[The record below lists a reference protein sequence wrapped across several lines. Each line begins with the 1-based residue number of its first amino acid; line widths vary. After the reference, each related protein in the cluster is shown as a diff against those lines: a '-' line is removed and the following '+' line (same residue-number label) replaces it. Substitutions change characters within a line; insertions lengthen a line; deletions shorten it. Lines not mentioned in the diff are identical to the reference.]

1 MEDLETERKASEASL
16 NSLKKEVEVGI
27 YRYRNL
33 YKELGSLKVLGR
45 DFQRKSRETG
55 YDNSVLT
62 DFNEKYEKWVDSCY
76 DELAAFLT
84 ELVGLLPVVGN
95 STAMSNS
102 WQPKHQDGKLTVLI
116 SVANK
121 LVSPAKGKES
131 VIKSNLVRLLGDNI
145 EDVRSFS
152 ALQTHHRKLG
162 QLTERVIT
170 GKESVQKEF
179 EQITQALTEMQDYV
193 KAMKVSQDN
202 NHACDSMEDG
212 IEVSRNYYET
222 QTRELET
229 LLNVEPDMEQNMRER
244 IAIRMAVITCKT
256 LLREKFR
263 YSDSRADELMEKFR
277 K

>member
-1 MEDLETERKASEASL
+1 M
-16 NSLKKEVEVGI
+16 
-27 YRYRNL
+27 
-33 YKELGSLKVLGR
+33 KVLGR
-45 DFQRKSRETG
+45 DFQLKSRETV

-76 DELAAFLT
+76 DELSAFLN
-84 ELVGLLPVVGN
+84 ELVGLLPILG
-95 STAMSNS
+95 NS
-102 WQPKHQDGKLTVLI
+102 WQPKHQDGKLTVLL
-116 SVANK
+116 SVANE
-121 LVSPAKGKES
+121 LVSPAKGKKS
-131 VIKSNLVRLLGDNI
+131 GIKSNRVKLFGDNI
-145 EDVRSFS
+145 EDDWSFS

-162 QLTERVIT
+162 QQTERVIT

-179 EQITQALTEMQDYV
+179 EQITQTQTEMQDYD
-193 KAMKVSQDN
+193 KAIRVSQN
-202 NHACDSMEDG
+202 NTHVCDSMEDG
-212 IEVSRNYYET
+212 IEVSRIYYET